1 MKTDLNTL
9 ITIHP
14 ITYICYRVIFMDKIR
29 IGIVGYG
36 NLGKGVE
43 KVLKNTKDME
53 LISIFTRR
61 EPKTIKSKAK
71 VLHINEILDYKD
83 KIDVMLLC
91 GGSSSNL
98 QDQALEIVKKFN
110 TVDSFDTHALILDYY
125 KKLDKVAKESNRTA
139 IISAGWDPGLF
150 SIERLMFEAFLP
162 KGETNTFWG
171 PGISQGHSEAIRK
184 IEGVVDGCQY
194 TIPKE
199 DAIKKARER
208 IKALSTKERHLR
220 KCYVVAEE
228 NADKNKIE
236 QEIKNMPYYF
246 KDYETEVEFIS
257 EKEMKKHKT
266 KPHAG
271 RVIRNGKTGENKHL
285 LEFSLKL
292 ESNPEFTASILV
304 AYARA
309 VHMLY
314 QDKQYGAKTVFEIPL
329 YLLSNNDKEDLI
341 KEVL

>member
-1 MKTDLNTL
+1 M
-9 ITIHP
+9 
-14 ITYICYRVIFMDKIR
+14 
-29 IGIVGYG
+29 
-36 NLGKGVE
+36 
-43 KVLKNTKDME
+43 
-53 LISIFTRR
+53 
-61 EPKTIKSKAK
+61 
-71 VLHINEILDYKD
+71 
-83 KIDVMLLC
+83 
-91 GGSSSNL
+91 
-98 QDQALEIVKKFN
+98 
-110 TVDSFDTHALILDYY
+110 
-125 KKLDKVAKESNRTA
+125 
-139 IISAGWDPGLF
+139 
-150 SIERLMFEAFLP
+150 
-162 KGETNTFWG
+162 
-171 PGISQGHSEAIRK
+171 
-184 IEGVVDGCQY
+184 
-194 TIPKE
+194 
-199 DAIKKARER
+199 
-208 IKALSTKERHLR
+208 
-220 KCYVVAEE
+220 AEE